1 MPNTPVYTRAAH
13 CPFCEKAKELLK
25 EKGVTFSTIV
35 VGQDIDRDTFLAD
48 IKRLTGKDV
57 TTVPQVFLE
66 EEYIGGYD
74 ELKAHYEQQDL
85 AGEFGDFDL

>member
-1 MPNTPVYTRAAH
+1 
-13 CPFCEKAKELLK
+13 
-25 EKGVTFSTIV
+25 
-35 VGQDIDRDTFLAD
+35 
-48 IKRLTGKDV
+48 
-57 TTVPQVFLE
+57 PQVFLE